1 MPRTAFGTLG
11 GPPSVSNSGVGRRTA
26 RPAVPSSARIAP
38 TTKMIP
44 RVHRIGIWTGAGAAP
59 SWMGEPTT
67 RRGRQLYGI
76 ESDVSPIRLLRQ
88 GGDTSQPA
96 SGARSRRIR
105 GVRARSAIRHT
116 ARYEGASGLSIP
128 GSGPEYPARGR
139 RAEHATRRSDGAAH
153 CAPPTAVTRC
163 RRGPP
168 ARQACRADP
177 TPSAAGSGP
186 KCASLCHLPPSPLCI
201 RGLPATQFDHATS
214 AYRVG
219 E

>member
-1 MPRTAFGTLG
+1 MDRRRRGALVDG
-11 GPPSVSNSGVGRRTA
+11 G
-26 RPAVPSSARIAP
+26 
-38 TTKMIP
+38 K
-44 RVHRIGIWTGAGAAP
+44 
-59 SWMGEPTT
+59 PTT

-96 SGARSRRIR
+96 SGARSRRIG

-186 KCASLCHLPPSPLCI
+186 KRASLLPPSPVPAVYSGITHYTVRSGNL
-201 RGLPATQFDHATS
+201 GLQSGGMNHLWHLGCADRS
-214 AYRVG
+214 C
-219 E
+219 